1 MQTACCNIN
10 ENQIFMK
17 CQFQCQCFPCSYFE
31 ANNQNYKAEFETNN
45 KIIFNDS
52 NDSKKMTKMI
62 FILILIILVK
72 QILLIFVMLMLIFFF
87 ISTEIS
93 FPYININNIE

>member
-45 KIIFNDS
+45 IIIF

-72 QILLIFVMLMLIFFF
+72 QILLIFVMLMLICFF

>member
-45 KIIFNDS
+45 IIIFNDS

-72 QILLIFVMLMLIFFF
+72 QILLKRSSNERGLFRKLMKLIL
-87 ISTEIS
+87 I
-93 FPYININNIE
+93 